1 MARVCMHAP
10 VYLCSCIYYKCIN
23 KGYGLLLQ
31 EVVPTVLLKE
41 HLEVDTL
48 EAVGLIPSAKVFN
61 QKFVKMKTRLL

>member
-1 MARVCMHAP
+1 MCACVCMHAP
-10 VYLCSCIYYKCIN
+10 VYLCSCIYYN